1 MRMDMMPV
9 YMGPNHNLKAVQ
21 VFPHKF
27 FGYLQRQFRC
37 DLTGAE

>member
-21 VFPHKF
+21 VFLRKCF
-27 FGYLQRQFRC
+27 SNF
-37 DLTGAE
+37 